1 MVSTKMSKS
10 LWSFQKFFSIPLTH
24 SDLLVHCGYN
34 FDTLFCKYFFC
45 ARIISWLDSVTR
57 IRFMVFAKGFF
68 LKRYPP
74 RPVGSLRFPYL
85 YFIITL
91 SCYFVNTFF
100 IFYFL
105 PLAFWLPFLI
115 FILIISLLLLFVKH
129 FFNFRIKKFF
139 EKK

>member
-1 MVSTKMSKS
+1 MSKS

-24 SDLLVHCGYN
+24 PTCWFIAVTIL
-34 FDTLFCKYFFC
+34 TLFFCKYFFC
-45 ARIISWLDSVTR
+45 ARVMSWLDSVTR

-129 FFNFRIKKFF
+129 FFIKLKN
-139 EKK
+139 KYLIQ